1 MENKNWEKVSNNTWK
16 NLNNGEI
23 EHAFDFKID
32 LDNYESIS
40 CVPGLTEYI
49 RNEVRSEQLQDKLN
63 IRSLKSSFK
72 KWRNLN

>member
-1 MENKNWEKVSNNTWK
+1 MENKNWEKVINNTWK

-49 RNEVRSEQLQDKLN
+49 RNEVSTQSNGKQVPTSRFEN
-63 IRSLKSSFK
+63 ISLDYPI
-72 KWRNLN
+72 W